1 VPVHRPGLLHPHSRQ
16 GLQLLEVVVRL
27 VDPRRIIPIVLLF
40 YALASDLAKGVTQ
53 KLPKYSWASGFN
65 SFGLL
70 R

>member
-1 VPVHRPGLLHPHSRQ
+1 
-16 GLQLLEVVVRL
+16 VRL

-40 YALASDLAKGVTQ
+40 YALTLDLAKGVTQ
-53 KLPKYSWASGFN
+53 KLPKYPWASGFN